1 LKISSKLLLSAAL
14 ATALPGSSASA
25 QDDVELLGEIYGT
38 RPPAAYYQLKAA
50 DPDAFEMVHG
60 LAAPR
65 SLGVSG
71 PALLRAGPA
80 GAALTLGGRKVYGT
94 YRFPVLLALF
104 SDSPTAPFG
113 AQAVQTQFFD
123 GPNPTGTIPDLYA
136 EMSGGLVNLI
146 GIVQDWSRSRFT
158 RLQVTAGVSGLSAS
172 SRLGSFILDLLAQ
185 VQGVDW
191 GLYDSDGPDGIP
203 NSGDDD
209 GYVDVLAVVQPTPG
223 AECGGVE
230 SPNRVWSHKWN
241 LRAAA
246 GQDFVTT
253 TMSAKA
259 GFGPIRVSDYT
270 IQPVYACT
278 GTEINEIGV
287 FAHELG
293 HGFGLPDLYAP
304 SGGQAGAGRWDLMGT
319 GAWGCSATFEPQR
332 PCHMGAWSKAALG
345 WVDVT
350 IVPFGVD
357 AGRLSLDAVETS
369 RRVYAI
375 PSGDDSG
382 EYYLLENRQRIGFD
396 ARLSATG
403 LLVWQIDP
411 TQIERNLRSNSVN
424 DLAARM
430 GVWLRQADGLNQ
442 LARTNAQSGNR
453 GDAGDPFPGSTAN
466 TVFHAGSNPSSFT
479 NLGVATG
486 VTLTDIAEEGARV
499 GFRALSRYHTLRIR
513 SSGDV
518 GASTLFTIDGRS
530 VGGVEASIRT
540 APYQRHTIEAAAGAA
555 IAEGIRRGFAG
566 WRDAPG
572 TSRVRTWSTG
582 LQDAD
587 LEAMYGGPREVRLRV
602 AFEGGRFNVVPGRV
616 VSTPESPDLWFREG
630 ATVSLQAQATTGFAF
645 KQWQG
650 MLAGQPNPAVLL
662 MDQPRDATAAFDFVF
677 AIPANV
683 TMTLPAATP
692 GGVVFEALNANPP
705 TTWSLISGALPDGL
719 GFQRTGRLTGE
730 ALTTGTFPLDLAVRD
745 ALGLMATGVVTLRV
759 TAPVLGVNALAA
771 PFLRKPETLT
781 FSQMRYLDRAGN
793 DDGLYD
799 LGDFRAYMLANPSAP
814 AVAPQTVERAL
825 VVPVVDFGAPGGRK

>member
-1 LKISSKLLLSAAL
+1 LKIFPVTVFAL
-14 ATALPGSSASA
+14 VVWAYPVLA

-38 RPPAAYYQLKAA
+38 RPPAAYFERRAA
-50 DPDAFEMVHG
+50 DPDAFEMIHG

-65 SLGVSG
+65 LLASGGPAALRAAPGG
-71 PALLRAGPA
+71 PALA
-80 GAALTLGGRKVYGT
+80 LGGRKVVGT
-94 YRFPVLLALF
+94 YRFPVILGLF

-113 AQAVQTQFFD
+113 AQAVQSHFFD
-123 GPNPTGTIPDLYA
+123 GPNPTGTIPELYA

-158 RLQVTAGVSGLSAS
+158 RTQATAGVSGLSGS

-209 GYVDVLAVVQPTPG
+209 GYVDVLAVVHPTPG

-230 SPNRVWSHKWN
+230 AAYRVWSHKWN

-253 TMSAKA
+253 TSSANPR
-259 GFGPIRVSDYT
+259 FPWIRVSDYT
-270 IQPVYACT
+270 IQPVYQCD
-278 GTEINEIGV
+278 GDGLNEIGV

-319 GAWGCSATFEPQR
+319 GAWGCSATFEPER

-350 IVPFGVD
+350 VIPFGVD
-357 AGRLSLDAVETS
+357 AGRLTLDAVETS
-369 RRVYAI
+369 RNVYAL
-375 PSGDDSG
+375 PSGDGSG
-382 EYYLLENRQRIGFD
+382 EYYLLENRQRTGFD
-396 ARLSATG
+396 ARLPATG

-411 TQIERNLRSNSVN
+411 AWIDRNRPSNSVN
-424 DLAARM
+424 DAAAHM

-442 LARTNAQSGNR
+442 LARTSAQSGNR

-479 NLGVATG
+479 NASVATG
-486 VTLTDIAEEGARV
+486 VTLTDIAEEGGRV
-499 GFRALSRYHTLRIR
+499 GFRALSRYHALRIR
-513 SSGDV
+513 SSGEI
-518 GASTLFTIDGRS
+518 GATAPFTVDGKS
-530 VGGVEASIRT
+530 VAGAEVSIRT

-555 IAEGIRRGFAG
+555 IADGIRRGFAG

-572 TSRVRTWSTG
+572 TSRVRTWTTG
-582 LQDAD
+582 VADAE
-587 LEAMYGGPREVRLRV
+587 LEAMYGGPREVRLATTYEGARYNV
-602 AFEGGRFNVVPGRV
+602 APGKI
-616 VSTPESPDLWFREG
+616 VSTPASPDLWFTEG
-630 ATVSLQAQATTGFAF
+630 TMVSLQAQPTTGFAF

-650 MLAGQPNPAVLL
+650 MLAGQPNPAVVL
-662 MDQPRDATAAFDFVF
+662 MDQPRDATATFDYVF
-677 AIPANV
+677 AIAPNLTVSVA
-683 TMTLPAATP
+683 AATP
-692 GGVVFEALNANPP
+692 GGVVFQALNANPP
-705 TTWSLISGALPDGL
+705 TTWSLLKGALPDGL
-719 GFQRTGRLTGE
+719 SFQRSGRLTGE
-730 ALTTGTFPLDLAVRD
+730 ALVTGTYPLELSVTD
-745 ALGLMATGVVTLRV
+745 ALGLQATGAITLAVTV
-759 TAPVLGVNALAA
+759 PVLGVNALAA

-781 FSQMRYLDRAGN
+781 FSQMRYLDRVGN

-799 LGDFRAYMLANPSAP
+799 LGDFRAYMIANPTAP
-814 AVAPQTVERAL
+814 TVAQAVEGSAL
-825 VVPVVDFGAPGGRK
+825 VVPVVDFAAPGGRR